1 MTSNRFSDCIDIG
14 GVLRCYRYWQAV
26 GGALNEAHAD
36 AVARVAELTR
46 LVVDEEAWGRV
57 LFTLRANYPHYDH
70 SHHDMVLRGIIDA
83 LGYTARVVDD
93 ALAES
98 KPHAKSPTPAVE
110 LNESGVDF
118 DACAHCGHDDRA
130 HWVGADDNGTGGVCG
145 VIRCGCS
152 LFADGPPRHPGPLR
166 NPKQVAW
173 FEYVIKR

>member
-1 MTSNRFSDCIDIG
+1 MSDF
-14 GVLRCYRYWQAV
+14 VS
-26 GGALNEAHAD
+26 
-36 AVARVAELTR
+36 ELTSLLNR
-46 LVVDEEAWGRV
+46 HSRENGSGTPDFILAEYLWGC
-57 LFTLRANYPHYDH
+57 LTHFN
-70 SHHDMVLRGIIDA
+70 S
-83 LGYTARVVDD
+83 RVVDD

>member
-83 LGYTARVVDD
+83 LGYTARVADD

-110 LNESGVDF
+110 LNESDLKALGRHLEIWCEFALRMDVPPTASVPICVGEIVQND
-118 DACAHCGHDDRA
+118 GGT
-130 HWVGADDNGTGGVCG
+130 WV
-145 VIRCGCS
+145 
-152 LFADGPPRHPGPLR
+152 LR
-166 NPKQVAW
+166 IGSVSGD
-173 FEYVIKR
+173 E